1 MKEKGAI
8 LKCANA
14 VLARCQTPISEEQV
28 WALCYECCCR
38 MELLGRGSSKRSYR
52 GPPPQETPVINR
64 DGSVSFASGRITDP
78 LRPVKT
84 DKEVIYCL
92 GWILFQALDLGIPHD
107 EERVLSQS
115 LQDLLGVMMGFNCPP
130 ICLGKH
136 PKQSCTF
143 KAIIEVCEKRLVNP
157 LEAEIYYK
165 DVCQVEFSKQ
175 CPRKTYLAK
184 LEIESPR
191 TLNDWSRLWLNVIKE
206 LRNGIQLNSASERL
220 YKTLPVKYERTPFE
234 HLMDDI
240 RYRRYTLQKATLTV
254 SSTTSFEQS
263 FLDWISSRPT
273 LRPAS
278 ERKLKDLSHQ
288 EPCLHE
294 RLMTEIRSS
303 KTLRSWSA
311 ITPGF
316 YAGSKTW
323 HGNDYKD
330 SVSSGYQLTNSGIRK
345 SVKKHFVDREGID
358 QDSQETPCWRLEYS
372 SEGSLENSL
381 SPLPSCSTELDPD
394 FEFVPLLTS
403 SQTEKR
409 NNSVHR
415 HKDKSSLHR
424 RSRSLESGFQ
434 SKGLSP
440 KKASTLPAS
449 PPTIAELIASR
460 QATMNSE
467 IQEFFHMLGCK
478 MSTKHRVCF
487 SCHKKELF
495 FTWPYECQICDGV
508 VCPDCCIEML
518 MPFKH
523 CIHLPVSFLKA
534 LMTTRAADSENQTQK
549 INQFFKAVRQWDC
562 SRVPVVFEPYEM
574 GAETLLHKKAMRDW
588 FSMDVCAKCKE
599 YLLNIIDTNQ
609 RSRAAEVQPR
619 LRSIFKSFFSFR
631 SRTFC
636 SWESP

>member
-1 MKEKGAI
+1 METFMKEKGAI

-14 VLARCQTPISEEQV
+14 VLSRCQAPVSEEQV

-38 MELLGRGSSKRSYR
+38 MDLLGRGSSKRSFR
-52 GPPPQETPVINR
+52 GPPPQDTPVINR
-64 DGSVSFASGRITDP
+64 DGSVSFVSGRITDP

-92 GWILFQALDLGIPHD
+92 GWILFQALELGIPHD

-115 LQDLLGVMMGFNCPP
+115 LEELLGVMMGFDCPS
-130 ICLGKH
+130 INSGKR
-136 PKQSCTF
+136 PKHSCTF
-143 KAIIEVCEKRLVNP
+143 KDIIEVCKNRLVNP

-165 DVCQVEFSKQ
+165 DVCQVEFTKQ

-191 TLNDWSRLWLNVIKE
+191 TPNDWSRLWMNVVKE
-206 LRNGIQLNSASERL
+206 LRNGIQLNRASERL
-220 YKTLPVKYERTPFE
+220 YKTLPVKYECTPFE

-240 RYRRYTLQKATLTV
+240 RYRRYTLQKAT
-254 SSTTSFEQS
+254 
-263 FLDWISSRPT
+263 
-273 LRPAS
+273 AS
-278 ERKLKDLSHQ
+278 ERKLKDLSYQ

-303 KTLRSWSA
+303 KVLRSWSA
-311 ITPGF
+311 MTPDF

-323 HGNDYKD
+323 HGNRYKD
-330 SVSSGYQLTNSGIRK
+330 LVSSGYQPTDSGIRK
-345 SVKKHFVDREGID
+345 SVRKIFVDRKGRD
-358 QDSQETPCWRLEYS
+358 QDSQETPRWKLEYS

-381 SPLPSCSTELDPD
+381 SPLQSCSTELDPD

-403 SQTEKR
+403 SKTEKR
-409 NNSVHR
+409 NTSVHR
-415 HKDKSSLHR
+415 HKDKFSLHR

-434 SKGLSP
+434 SKDLSLN
-440 KKASTLPAS
+440 KASTLPAS

-460 QATMNSE
+460 QATKNSD
-467 IQEFFHMLGCK
+467 IHGLFDILGCK
-478 MSTKHRVCF
+478 RSSKHKVCF

-534 LMTTRAADSENQTQK
+534 LMTTRAADCANQTQEFDP
-549 INQFFKAVRQWDC
+549 FFTAVRQWDC

-574 GAETLLHKKAMRDW
+574 GAETSLHKKAMRDW
-588 FSMDVCAKCKE
+588 FSMDVCTKCKE

-609 RSRAAEVQPR
+609 RSTAAEVQRR
-619 LRSIFKSFFSFR
+619 LRSIFKSVFIFR